1 MPDDLYDR
9 YQRADRAYRA
19 HRAECTHCTDTAHC
33 PDGGRLYA
41 AFEQLQDAYLS
52 ALRRRSGR

>member
-9 YQRADRAYRA
+9 YQRAARAHSA

-33 PDGGRLYA
+33 PDGARLYG
-41 AFEQLQDAYLS
+41 AFERLQDAYLS
-52 ALRRRSGR
+52 VLRRRSGR